1 MHRETGKDATRSTRS
16 LLASGRSR
24 ATYLAEGLWFIAA
37 LTWCILQAFT
47 DGPNRLVGPLF
58 LSVTDNPLIIVLAFV
73 VGWFIV
79 CAWVTAVGV
88 PLVAA
93 YELARVGLS
102 KLLGS
107 RVYGTR
113 CLWLILLSGVAI
125 FCFIRW
131 LELH

>member
-1 MHRETGKDATRSTRS
+1 MRKEPNEGATRSRS
-16 LLASGRSR
+16 LLTSGRAR
-24 ATYLAEGLWFIAA
+24 ATYLAEGLWFVAA
-37 LTWCILQAFT
+37 LIWCILQAFT

-58 LSVTDNPLIIVLAFV
+58 LSATDNPLVIVLAFV

-93 YELARVGLS
+93 YGLARVGLS

-107 RVYGTR
+107 QVYGTR

>member
-1 MHRETGKDATRSTRS
+1 MRKETDEGPTRSRS

-24 ATYLAEGLWFIAA
+24 ATYLAEGLWLVAA
-37 LTWCILQAFT
+37 LIWCILQAFT

-58 LSVTDNPLIIVLAFV
+58 LSTSTNPVIIILALAVGVLIGL
-73 VGWFIV
+73 
-79 CAWVTAVGV
+79 AWVTAVGM

>member
-1 MHRETGKDATRSTRS
+1 MRKETDEGPTRSRS

-24 ATYLAEGLWFIAA
+24 ATYLAEGLWLVAA
-37 LTWCILQAFT
+37 LIWCILQAFT

-58 LSVTDNPLIIVLAFV
+58 LSTSTNPVIIILALAVGVLIGL
-73 VGWFIV
+73 
-79 CAWVTAVGV
+79 AWVTAVGM

-93 YELARVGLS
+93 YDLARVGLS

-113 CLWLILLSGVAI
+113 CLWLLLLSGVAI

>member
-1 MHRETGKDATRSTRS
+1 MRKESNEGARRSRS
-16 LLASGRSR
+16 LLTSGRSR
-24 ATYLAEGLWFIAA
+24 ATYLAEGLWFVAA
-37 LTWCILQAFT
+37 LIWCILQAFT

-58 LSVTDNPLIIVLAFV
+58 LSTSTNPIIIILALAVGVLIGF
-73 VGWFIV
+73 
-79 CAWVTAVGV
+79 AWVTAVGM

-93 YELARVGLS
+93 YELARAGLS

>member
-1 MHRETGKDATRSTRS
+1 MRKEADEGATRSRS
-16 LLASGRSR
+16 LLTSGRSR
-24 ATYLAEGLWFIAA
+24 ATYLAEGLWFVAA
-37 LTWCILQAFT
+37 LIWCILQAFT

-58 LSVTDNPLIIVLAFV
+58 LSTSTNPIIIILALAVGVLIGF
-73 VGWFIV
+73 
-79 CAWVTAVGV
+79 AWVTAVGM

-93 YELARVGLS
+93 YELARAGLS

>member
-1 MHRETGKDATRSTRS
+1 MRKESNEGARRSRS
-16 LLASGRSR
+16 LLTSGRSR
-24 ATYLAEGLWFIAA
+24 ATYLAEGLWFVAA
-37 LTWCILQAFT
+37 LIWCILQAFT

-58 LSVTDNPLIIVLAFV
+58 LSATDNPLIIVLAFV

-79 CAWVTAVGV
+79 CAWVTTVGV

>member
-1 MHRETGKDATRSTRS
+1 MPKETDEGATRSGPLS
-16 LLASGRSR
+16 ALGRSR
-24 ATYLAEGLWFIAA
+24 ATCLAEGLWFIAA

-47 DGPNRLVGPLF
+47 GGPNRLVGPLF
-58 LSVTDNPLIIVLAFV
+58 LSTSTNPIIIILALAVGALIGF
-73 VGWFIV
+73 
-79 CAWVTAVGV
+79 AWVTVVGV

-93 YELARVGLS
+93 YDLARAGLS

-107 RVYGTR
+107 QVYGTR
-113 CLWLILLSGVAI
+113 CLWLLLLSGVAI

>member
-1 MHRETGKDATRSTRS
+1 MRKESNEGARRSRS
-16 LLASGRSR
+16 LLTSGRSR
-24 ATYLAEGLWFIAA
+24 ATYLAEGLWFVAA
-37 LTWCILQAFT
+37 LIWCILQAFT

-58 LSVTDNPLIIVLAFV
+58 LSTSTNPIIIVLALA
-73 VGWFIV
+73 VGVLIGF
-79 CAWVTAVGV
+79 AWVTAVGM

-93 YELARVGLS
+93 YELARAGLS